1 MEFVLKWWPLE
12 EEQVD
17 VFTREYWNFR
27 VEMDLEDDMLLKSDW
42 TVALRS
48 LRAEVLYE
56 IHGAH
61 LGES

>member
-1 MEFVLKWWPLE
+1 
-12 EEQVD
+12 
-17 VFTREYWNFR
+17 
-27 VEMDLEDDMLLKSDW
+27 MDLEDDMLLKSDR